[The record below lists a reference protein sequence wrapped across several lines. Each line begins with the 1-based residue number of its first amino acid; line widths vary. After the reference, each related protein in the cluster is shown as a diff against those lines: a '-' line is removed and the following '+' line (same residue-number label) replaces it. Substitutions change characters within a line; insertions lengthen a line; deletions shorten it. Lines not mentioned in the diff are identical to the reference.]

1 MYWLEQQK
9 QQKQT
14 ILRRAVL
21 TAREVDPLAESVP
34 LYRSVG
40 KMYAFSSI
48 CVCVCR
54 VSVCVCVCV
63 YVCVCVCVA
72 LWRRTALFLSSAH
85 CFSCDCHPMLCH
97 LIGRL
102 TALQVCDC

>member
-40 KMYAFSSI
+40 KMFVIADKDTVMNELDEACKDADTSVKSLNEAQKKLDQQLKAQQDSVRDLVRRKTKSS
-48 CVCVCR
+48 
-54 VSVCVCVCV
+54 
-63 YVCVCVCVA
+63 
-72 LWRRTALFLSSAH
+72 
-85 CFSCDCHPMLCH
+85 
-97 LIGRL
+97 
-102 TALQVCDC
+102 

>member
-48 CVCVCR
+48 CVCMCR
-54 VSVCVCVCV
+54 VSVCVCVCM
-63 YVCVCVCVA
+63 CVCVCVSLCGVGQRFFFPRLIA
-72 LWRRTALFLSSAH
+72 FLVIVTQCCA
-85 CFSCDCHPMLCH
+85 
-97 LIGRL
+97 
-102 TALQVCDC
+102 T